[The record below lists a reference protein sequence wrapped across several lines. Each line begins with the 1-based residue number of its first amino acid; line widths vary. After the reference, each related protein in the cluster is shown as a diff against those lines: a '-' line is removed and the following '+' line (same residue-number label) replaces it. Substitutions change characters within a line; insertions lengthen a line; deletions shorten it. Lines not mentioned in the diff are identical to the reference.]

1 MAKVYGTVK
10 GSHAPFLCLKRS
22 CIFFTKLKK
31 YFSDIDEMKFLF
43 KNNIDISFH
52 NGMMMSSKK
61 TVKEWM

>member
-1 MAKVYGTVK
+1 MFKMGCV
-10 GSHAPFLCLKRS
+10 
-22 CIFFTKLKK
+22 FFTNLKK

-43 KNNIDISFH
+43 KNNIDISLH